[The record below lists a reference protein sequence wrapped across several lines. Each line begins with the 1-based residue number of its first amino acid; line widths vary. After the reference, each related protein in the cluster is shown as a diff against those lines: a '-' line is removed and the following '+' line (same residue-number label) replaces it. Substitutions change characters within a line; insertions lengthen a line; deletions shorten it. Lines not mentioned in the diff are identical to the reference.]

1 MDWKRKLALL
11 IVGVLLL
18 GLGSFLYWETEL
30 PLSDTLPGA
39 SWEKARILQ
48 GNPDSP
54 GREELAWEVTGP
66 ELEALLGTVVG
77 TRVSRGARFQ
87 GMSRPYLQ
95 LVLYADGASAA
106 IYVVEDGRGGGM
118 DANRRQ
124 YYEGGGKLYERC
136 WSLLPAISKYVYSA
150 VWA

>member
-1 MDWKRKLALL
+1 MGGKRKLALL

-18 GLGSFLYWETEL
+18 GLGSFLYWEAEL

-54 GREELAWEVTGP
+54 GREELAREVTGT
-66 ELEALLGTVVG
+66 ELEALLGTVG
-77 TRVSRGARFQ
+77 ETRVSRGARFQ

-106 IYVVEDGRGGGM
+106 IYVVEDGRVAVEA
-118 DANRRQ
+118 DADRRQ
-124 YYEGGGKLYERC
+124 YYEGGGKLYD
-136 WSLLPAISKYVYSA
+136 A
-150 VWA
+150 VLELASGNQ

>member
-1 MDWKRKLALL
+1 MGGHRA
-11 IVGVLLL
+11 GA
-18 GLGSFLYWETEL
+18 GS
-30 PLSDTLPGA
+30 A
-39 SWEKARILQ
+39 
-48 GNPDSP
+48 
-54 GREELAWEVTGP
+54 
-66 ELEALLGTVVG
+66 LGTVVG

-106 IYVVEDGRGGGM
+106 IYVVEDGRGAGRMRTAGNIM
-118 DANRRQ
+118 KAA
-124 YYEGGGKLYERC
+124 GSCMTRC